1 MQGIPEV
8 AKMNIGGFI
17 KRALPFVAAFSLGVL
32 IASFFVDLSR
42 PALGQRFKNKRCF
55 EAKRLR
61 LENEALRNENLRLR
75 NEFESLQMRM
85 VPLRH
90 PEMGEWPGTAL
101 DGLPPAPPVAKRAQ

>member
-32 IASFFVDLSR
+32 IASFFVDLRR
-42 PALGQRFKNKRCF
+42 PRIGPDFKKGRCS
-55 EAKRLR
+55 EVRRLR
-61 LENEALRNENLRLR
+61 AELEAARNENLRLR

-85 VPLRH
+85 GPLRH